1 MERGY
6 VKLWRKT
13 LDSGLLENGP
23 AWQLFGY
30 LLLNA
35 AHRPHRR
42 IIGGSIFELQPG
54 QVLFSR
60 ETAAKKLRLGVQQ
73 IRTALKNLQNLEILT
88 INSTNKGTVISLINW
103 HKYNDEQPAPNQQ
116 TNQCLTSG
124 QPAPNQQTDPTN
136 LKNKNGSIKEIK
148 NINIYSASDPTE
160 GDGLLT
166 AKPAPADAGAVHTP
180 ESASDSAPQQACK
193 PMSRKARTAAK
204 AAESTEPFLLT
215 KKGRKLT
222 GKRLAAFEAFWE
234 AYALKKGKVEAA
246 DAWLDI
252 PSLTDGL
259 VARICDAARQEAQA
273 RQLIEAKGGTP
284 KWAQGW
290 ISGRRWEDY
299 EPSKPPPARFSASE
313 HGLTEAERQKALET
327 MHRLELARKQKAC
340 HYQTE
345 KTAKNREQRT

>member
-6 VKLWRKT
+6 AKLWRKT

-88 INSTNKGTVISLINW
+88 INSTNKGTVIFLINW

-116 TNQCLTSG
+116 GNQCLTSG

-136 LKNKNGSIKEIK
+136 LNNKNGSIKEIK
-148 NINIYSASDPTE
+148 NINIYSASDRSEE
-160 GDGLLT
+160 GGALT
-166 AKPAPADAGAVHTP
+166 ANPAPADAGAVHTP
-180 ESASDSAPQQACK
+180 ESASDSAPQQARK

-204 AAESTEPFLLT
+204 AAESAEPFLLT

-299 EPSKPPPARFSASE
+299 EPSKPPPARFSAPQ

>member
-13 LDSGLLENGP
+13 LDSGLLQHP
-23 AWQLFGY
+23 TAWQLFGW
-30 LLLNA
+30 LLLTA
-35 AHRPHRR
+35 SRKPRKQMV
-42 IIGGSIFELQPG
+42 GGVMFDLQPG
-54 QVLFSR
+54 DAIFGRVR
-60 ETAAKKLRLGVQQ
+60 VAAELGMTEKQARCALDTLKKLSVVAARG
-73 IRTALKNLQNLEILT
+73 ANKCT
-88 INSTNKGTVISLINW
+88 IVSIINW
-103 HKYNDEQPAPNQQ
+103 HRYQDEDTCQGPADGPTGGPAEGPSQGQVRATRQECENIKNQDISK
-116 TNQCLTSG
+116 NII
-124 QPAPNQQTDPTN
+124 
-136 LKNKNGSIKEIK
+136 LKNRVLT
-148 NINIYSASDPTE
+148 ASDS
-160 GDGLLT
+160 
-166 AKPAPADAGAVHTP
+166 AKPAPADAGAAHSP